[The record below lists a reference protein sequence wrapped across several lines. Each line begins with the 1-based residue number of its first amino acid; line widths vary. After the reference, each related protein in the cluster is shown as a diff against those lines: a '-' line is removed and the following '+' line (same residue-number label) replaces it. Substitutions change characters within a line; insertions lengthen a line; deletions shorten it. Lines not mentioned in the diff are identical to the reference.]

1 MRQPRTLLNRI
12 CRCLAAGLVVV
23 LAIGALAVTVT
34 LFSPVHSAEA
44 QGRTGIVV
52 NASILNVR
60 SGPGAGFS
68 VIARL
73 NAGAVVTVLGRNV
86 DASWVQVQLAS
97 GQIGWINARYV
108 AVNFDLSI
116 LPVTGGTSL
125 YTAVVTGA
133 FRLNVRSGPG
143 AGFGIVATIS
153 RGDTVTL
160 NARTADSSWVEVSLA
175 NGVRG
180 WINASFL
187 TPSIPFGALP
197 IAGAVIVPTP
207 IPAQIAPTPAPITAS
222 GIVTAGRLN
231 VRVLPSAVSGIVTTI
246 SQGSSVALYGRNAA
260 GNWLLVQ
267 VPGGLTGWVNA
278 NYIFTNY
285 PLHLLPIYPG

>member
-1 MRQPRTLLNRI
+1 MRPLQALPGCIR
-12 CRCLAAGLVVV
+12 RCLATGLMAALVFS
-23 LAIGALAVTVT
+23 ALAMGVI
-34 LFSPVHSAEA
+34 LFSPVYNAEA
-44 QGRTGIVV
+44 QSGTGVIV

-68 VIARL
+68 EIARV
-73 NAGAVVTVLGRNV
+73 NAGAVVTVFVRNT

-97 GQIGWINARYV
+97 GVTGWVNARYV
-108 AVNFDLSI
+108 AVNIDLNS

-143 AGFGIVATIS
+143 AGFGILATIS

-160 NARTADSSWVEVSLA
+160 IARTADSSWVEVSLA

-197 IAGAVIVPTP
+197 IAGTVIVPTP
-207 IPAQIAPTPAPITAS
+207 IPPPSGPTPGPITAS

-231 VRVLPSAVSGIVTTI
+231 VRVLPSAASGIVTTI
-246 SQGSSVALYGRNAA
+246 SQGSPVALYGRNAA

-278 NYIFTNY
+278 SYILSNY
-285 PLHLLPIYPG
+285 PLQLLPVYPG